1 VFLANTQHPRLR
13 PYPSCLIVTMLCT
26 IGIVIAC
33 GMNTVSAMSATE
45 PAIITDTVFVES
57 FQIQYPDPVVLEI
70 DFVNNQP
77 LSALEVTLHHDSP
90 DLVIDSFSFADSR
103 VQHIGLKGAIRTD
116 STVTIF
122 AFQFTEEP
130 VSAGRGLLGSLYFSY
145 QYPIEARNTL
155 VDTITVVNGL
165 IEHATFFTDSDLH
178 SYVPHFKHGLI
189 MAGNSCCIGTTGNI
203 DGSQSELV
211 DLGDL
216 TELID
221 YLFITAG
228 KVLIC
233 PEEAN
238 TDGSADGIIDLG
250 DLTHLIWYLFINP
263 GLAPLA
269 PCQ

>member
-1 VFLANTQHPRLR
+1 VSYAKTQRPQLR
-13 PYPSCLIVTMLCT
+13 PFPSRLIVTTMCIICIIT
-26 IGIVIAC
+26 AC
-33 GMNTVSAMSATE
+33 GMNSVFAMSASEST
-45 PAIITDTVFVES
+45 IITDTVFVES
-57 FQIQYPDPVVLEI
+57 FQIQHPDPVGLEI
-70 DFVNNQP
+70 DFVNGQP

-90 DLVIDSFSFADSR
+90 DLVIDSFSFVDSR
-103 VQHIGLKGAIRTD
+103 VQYIGLKGALRTD

-122 AFQFTEEP
+122 VFQFTEEAVP
-130 VSAGRGLLGSLYFSY
+130 AGRGLLGTLYFSY

-178 SYVPHFKHGLI
+178 SHVPHFKHGLI
-189 MAGNSCCIGTTGNI
+189 SSGNSCCVGTTGNI

-221 YLFITAG
+221 YLFITTG

-238 TDGSADGIIDLG
+238 TDGSADGIVDLS
-250 DLTHLIWYLFINP
+250 DLTHLIGYLFINP
-263 GLAPLA
+263 GLVPLT

>member
-1 VFLANTQHPRLR
+1 MPSADIQCPILR
-13 PYPSCLIVTMLCT
+13 PFPGRI
-26 IGIVIAC
+26 IVIMMCIIGMVTSC
-33 GMNTVSAMSATE
+33 GLSTVCAQSVSE
-45 PAIITDTVFVES
+45 PAIITDTVFVDS
-57 FQIQYPDPVVLEI
+57 CQIQHPDPVVLEV
-70 DFVNNQP
+70 DFVNSET

-103 VQHIGLKGAIRTD
+103 VGYISLKGAVHTD

-130 VSAGRGLLGSLYFSY
+130 VPAGRGLLGTLYFSY
-145 QYPIEARNTL
+145 QYTIEAQNIL
-155 VDTITVVNGL
+155 VDTITIVDGL
-165 IEHATFFTDSDLH
+165 IEHATFFTYSDLR
-178 SYVPHFKHGLI
+178 SFVPHFKRGVI
-189 MAGNSCCIGTTGNI
+189 RTGNSCCIGTTGNI

-211 DLGDL
+211 DMGDL

-238 TDGSADGIIDLG
+238 VDGSEDGVIDLG
-250 DLTHLIWYLFINP
+250 DLTHLIGYLFINP
-263 GLAPLA
+263 DLVPLT
-269 PCQ
+269 PCL